1 MDHLNQIKASTKICA
16 AAAAVIGL
24 LYMIVPAFTRTLI
37 AIVAAALLIY
47 LGVMKLM
54 AYFKASR
61 NPGLPELDLALGG
74 FLIIAGIIFII
85 YRGTVSSIAIL
96 AMILV
101 MWLVICEIVQRTYDL
116 YRLHAPLQNV
126 GILRGSALLVLIFAI
141 LVLCR
146 VGGNVVLGLGVILAA
161 VAAIFCEIWVP
172 MSLNAPQAP
181 AAAPAQPA
189 APASPSASVEEILN
203 VDAAPADDAPDAAD
217 LDDLQK

>member
-1 MDHLNQIKASTKICA
+1 MMNYLNQIKASTKIYA

-24 LYMIVPAFTRTLI
+24 LYMIVPSFTRTLI

-61 NPGLPELDLALGG
+61 KPGLPELDLAFGC

-101 MWLVICEIVQRTYDL
+101 MWLVICELGQRTFDL
-116 YRLHAPLQNV
+116 YKAHAPLQNV
-126 GILRGSALLVLIFAI
+126 GILGGCALLVLIFAI

-172 MSLNAPQAP
+172 MSQNAPQAP
-181 AAAPAQPA
+181 AAAPAEPSAPA
-189 APASPSASVEEILN
+189 ASASVEEILN